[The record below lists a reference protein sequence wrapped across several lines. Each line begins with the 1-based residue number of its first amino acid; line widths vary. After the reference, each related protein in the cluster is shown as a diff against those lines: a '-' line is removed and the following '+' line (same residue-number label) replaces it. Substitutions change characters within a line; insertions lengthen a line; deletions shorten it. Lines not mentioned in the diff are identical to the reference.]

1 MATLEEERNIENIMR
16 WSQYYNTKDL
26 VRFVY
31 ECYTRDAAVYAMG
44 AAELLTSEVFL
55 QAEETVAAA
64 APNRYLRLDH
74 FRIDG
79 NNVTIENTL
88 LDPDQGDFALPWTGV
103 FTMSDGKIAVD
114 RTYAEW
120 ARWPGVSDLAQNLPV
135 WDAKRPHCEVCRKE
149 RPEPEI

>member
-1 MATLEEERNIENIMR
+1 MATTEEERNIETIMR

-44 AAELLTSEVFL
+44 AAALLTSEAFL
-55 QAEETVAAA
+55 QCEQAIVAA

-74 FRIDG
+74 LRIDG

-88 LDPDQGDFALPWTGV
+88 LDLDQADFALPWAGV
-103 FTMSDGKIAVD
+103 FTMRDGKIAVD
-114 RTYAEW
+114 RTYADW
-120 ARWPGVSDLAQNLPV
+120 ARWPGVLELSKDLPV
-135 WDAKRPHCEVCRKE
+135 WDVHTPHCEVCREE
-149 RPEPEI
+149 RPAPSI

>member
-1 MATLEEERNIENIMR
+1 MATVEEERNIENIMR

-44 AAELLTSEVFL
+44 AAELLSSEVFL

-79 NNVTIENTL
+79 FDE
-88 LDPDQGDFALPWTGV
+88 D
-103 FTMSDGKIAVD
+103 S
-114 RTYAEW
+114 
-120 ARWPGVSDLAQNLPV
+120 
-135 WDAKRPHCEVCRKE
+135 
-149 RPEPEI
+149 